1 MQKAELEKKI
11 SEASGKYS
19 EEIIAKV
26 KELAAVDVK
35 IKAAC
40 DEIESIEQ
48 SLCDKHNELASR
60 INELVH
66 MVCDEPDAEAEDR
79 PEATADDRPEATA
92 DDRPEATADDRAL
105 EGDRKKPEP
114 KRVKIEVHVVK
125 ARPVNPALMA
135 LMDFLL
141 S

>member
-66 MVCDEPDAEAEDR
+66 KVCDEPDAEAEDR
-79 PEATADDRPEATA
+79 PEATADDM
-92 DDRPEATADDRAL
+92 AL

>member
-92 DDRPEATADDRAL
+92 DDRAL

>member
-40 DEIESIEQ
+40 DEIENIEK

-66 MVCDEPDAEAEDR
+66 KVCDEPDAEAEDG
-79 PEATADDRPEATA
+79 D
-92 DDRPEATADDRAL
+92 L
-105 EGDRKKPEP
+105 EGEHEKPEP
-114 KRVKIEVHVVK
+114 KRVRIEVHVVK

>member
-1 MQKAELEKKI
+1 MEKETLEQKIKETGGEC
-11 SEASGKYS
+11 S
-19 EEIIAKV
+19 EEILAKV

-48 SLCDKHNELASR
+48 SLCDKHNELANR

-66 MVCDEPDAEAEDR
+66 KVCDEPDAEAEDS
-79 PEATADDRPEATA
+79 
-92 DDRPEATADDRAL
+92 AL
-105 EGDRKKPEP
+105 EGDHEKPES
-114 KRVKIEVHVVK
+114 KRVRIEVHVVK
-125 ARPVNPALMA
+125 ARPMNPALMA

>member
-1 MQKAELEKKI
+1 MQKDELEKKI
-11 SEASGKYS
+11 GEASGNYS
-19 EEIIAKV
+19 EEIFAKV

-40 DEIESIEQ
+40 DEIENIEQ

-66 MVCDEPDAEAEDR
+66 KVCDE
-79 PEATADDRPEATA
+79 
-92 DDRPEATADDRAL
+92 PEATADDRAL

-125 ARPVNPALMA
+125 ARPVNPALLA